1 MQRWLVSEIFSLLR
15 SYKRRRGRRQ
25 RGSPLWLALL
35 LLGLLGY
42 WLWETYFRPFPQ
54 VYKAPGGLE
63 LYFAPQQGRE
73 AKARLI
79 RLIDGAQSHLE
90 LAVHELEDREIGQAL
105 VRAAARGVRVRMF
118 SESNYR
124 REIRESLGARSK
136 SQDRCEVWQ
145 KVQVCYDSR
154 EDALMHHKFVLVD
167 DQGVWTGSTNLT
179 WNAFERNNENSLWLP
194 VEGLV
199 GLYRRE
205 FEALFNGQESG
216 LGRSGGFQ
224 TGSVEGWVYFS
235 PAGGRQGR
243 EALLDLLGQ
252 ARREVWVATFV
263 LTDAAV
269 VEALLAA
276 HRRGVRVRVV
286 LESRNLQNSA
296 HAPLL
301 QAGLEVRRDGNPY
314 TMHHKVMVLDGEW
327 VVTGSYNFTAS
338 AYRRNNENLLILR
351 DAALAQRYLLE
362 VEALWKAGVR
372 L

>member
-1 MQRWLVSEIFSLLR
+1 MQRRLVSEIFSLLR
-15 SYKRRRGRRQ
+15 GYKRRRGRRQ

-42 WLWETYFRPFPQ
+42 GLWETYFRPLPQ
-54 VYKAPGGLE
+54 TYKAPGGLE

-79 RLIDGAQSHLE
+79 RLMDGAQNRLE

-105 VRAAARGVRVRMF
+105 VRAAARGVQVRLF

-124 REIRESLGARSK
+124 REARESLGIRSHNPA
-136 SQDRCEVWQ
+136 RCETLQ

-199 GLYRRE
+199 TLYRRE
-205 FEALFNGQESG
+205 FEALFGGQESG
-216 LGRSGGFQ
+216 LGLSGRFQ
-224 TGSVEGWVYFS
+224 IGTLEGQVYFS

-243 EALLDLLGQ
+243 EALLERLRQ
-252 ARREVWVATFV
+252 ARREVWVAAFV
-263 LTDAAV
+263 LTDATV
-269 VEALLAA
+269 VEALVAA
-276 HRRGVRVRVV
+276 HRRGVRVRVL

-296 HAPLL
+296 HAALT

-327 VVTGSYNFTAS
+327 VVTGSYNFTTS

-362 VEALWKAGVR
+362 VEAIWKAGVG